1 MAAIIASK
9 MATQGFS
16 VTVAIQNL
24 HFTSPVK
31 VGATVSCY
39 TKVVKTGKTF
49 EQTNVEVWTSNISII
64 DKPTKMA
71 DGEFVF
77 VAIDD

>member
-1 MAAIIASK
+1 MA
-9 MATQGFS
+9 
-16 VTVAIQNL
+16 VAIQNL

-31 VGATVSCY
+31 VSATASCY
-39 TKVVKTGKTF
+39 MKVVKIGKTS
-49 EQTNVEVWTSNISII
+49 EQTNVEVWTSNICII

-71 DGEFVF
+71 DKEFVF